1 MTSPHRPRTPLDAET
16 LLAQSA
22 WLARL
27 ARALVARNDE
37 IDDIVQQTF
46 AQALAYPPRHT
57 GNIRAHHLFR
67 YAYDS
72 CAIDATF
79 QKLIASNEDIA
90 QPPSSKLY
98 CASVYMQ
105 GA

>member
-1 MTSPHRPRTPLDAET
+1 MVAATEVVIEGVLTRTME
-16 LLAQSA
+16 A
-22 WLARL
+22 WAW
-27 ARALVARNDE
+27 
-37 IDDIVQQTF
+37 
-46 AQALAYPPRHT
+46 HT